1 MSQPAIHVVMGT
13 EEAMILSTALSG
25 FITAMV
31 DEIEEAPDENETDR
45 EEMMKMLSVR
55 FCAQHMYKSITTLL
69 QEGPEDDDY

>member
-1 MSQPAIHVVMGT
+1 MSQPAIHVVMGA

-45 EEMMKMLSVR
+45 EEMMKMFSVR
-55 FCAQHMYKSITTLL
+55 FCAQHMYESITTLL